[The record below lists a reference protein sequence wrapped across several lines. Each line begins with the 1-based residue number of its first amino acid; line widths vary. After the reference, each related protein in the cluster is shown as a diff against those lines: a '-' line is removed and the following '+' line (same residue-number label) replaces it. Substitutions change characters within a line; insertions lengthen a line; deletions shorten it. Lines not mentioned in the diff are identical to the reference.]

1 MRSLHLGVAALLVLA
16 GVAVAAASTTAPA
29 GPPCLTKDFQTEM
42 VKTACA
48 AGGQDEA
55 KKQMTLF
62 VAKHAE
68 KGQKLTKKLFTCN
81 ACHAT
86 IDPTFERKDDALE
99 LYRKLGGK

>member
-1 MRSLHLGVAALLVLA
+1 MRQIILGVAALLVA
-16 GVAVAAASTTAPA
+16 AVATASTNAPA
-29 GPPCLTKDFQTEM
+29 GPPCVTKDFQTEM

-48 AGGQDEA
+48 KGGQDEA

-62 VAKHAE
+62 VAKNAE

-86 IDPTFERKDDALE
+86 IDPNFERKDDALE

>member
-1 MRSLHLGVAALLVLA
+1 
-16 GVAVAAASTTAPA
+16 
-29 GPPCLTKDFQTEM
+29 
-42 VKTACA
+42 
-48 AGGQDEA
+48 
-55 KKQMTLF
+55 MTLF

-86 IDPTFERKDDALE
+86 INPTFERKDDALE